1 MAAVKAMVPGP
12 VAFRGIGGRAMAAQ
26 GLDSLFPLHDIAVNG
41 FSAILARVP
50 HLLRRIREAVDAV
63 IAVKPD
69 VLVIIDSP
77 GFTHR
82 VAQQVRTRAPHIPI
96 VDYVSPQMW
105 AWRPG
110 LAVTMRAYIDHVLAL
125 WPFEPEAY
133 RRLGGPPCTFVG
145 HPLAEEVATL
155 RPGPAEAVRRTA
167 NPPLLLMLPG
177 SRGGEVG
184 RHLAVFG
191 AAAGIVRD
199 RLGAAEIVLP
209 TMPHL
214 VEGVRHGTAA
224 WPVAPRIVV
233 EPEERRTAFR
243 QARAALAKSGTVTLE
258 LALAQVPTVLA
269 YKVTLLNELI
279 VRAMIKMKIASLDRI
294 GLANVILDEM
304 AMPELL
310 QRNATAENLADAL
323 VAITMDSPAR
333 QRQCDAFARLDG
345 IMEIGTA
352 VPSERAAAA
361 VIAMARRHRATGRDP
376 RRRPR
381 DSCRMVEATTVGAK
395 IVPSRRRERHSGK
408 GRRAAWPKRP
418 S

>member
-1 MAAVKAMVPGP
+1 MAAVKALVPGP
-12 VAFRGIGGRAMAAQ
+12 VAFRGLGGRAMAAQ

-63 IAVKPD
+63 IAAKPD

-82 VAQQVRTRAPHIPI
+82 VAPQVRMRAPHIPI

-110 LAVTMRAYIDHVLAL
+110 RAVTMRAYVDHVLAL

-191 AAAGIVRD
+191 AAASPTFPTHEKKLIESTATSRKSPLHLLGHSAAHRLLCWRGD
-199 RLGAAEIVLP
+199 ARWRLGWQIKLQVLHEKLLVGVEFGVAA
-209 TMPHL
+209 
-214 VEGVRHGTAA
+214 
-224 WPVAPRIVV
+224 
-233 EPEERRTAFR
+233 
-243 QARAALAKSGTVTLE
+243 
-258 LALAQVPTVLA
+258 
-269 YKVTLLNELI
+269 
-279 VRAMIKMKIASLDRI
+279 
-294 GLANVILDEM
+294 
-304 AMPELL
+304 
-310 QRNATAENLADAL
+310 
-323 VAITMDSPAR
+323 
-333 QRQCDAFARLDG
+333 
-345 IMEIGTA
+345 
-352 VPSERAAAA
+352 
-361 VIAMARRHRATGRDP
+361 
-376 RRRPR
+376 
-381 DSCRMVEATTVGAK
+381 
-395 IVPSRRRERHSGK
+395 
-408 GRRAAWPKRP
+408 
-418 S
+418 